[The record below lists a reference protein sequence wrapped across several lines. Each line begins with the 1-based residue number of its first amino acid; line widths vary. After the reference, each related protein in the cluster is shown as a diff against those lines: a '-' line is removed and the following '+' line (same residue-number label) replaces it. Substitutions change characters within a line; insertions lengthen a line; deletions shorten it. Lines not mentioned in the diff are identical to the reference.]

1 MSNVLDSFLDKWR
14 SRWPEWSVAE
24 SFIPQ
29 SQRHLTMAWFSLLQE
44 FEDIMNVS
52 GDPLAAD
59 AKLAWWQQ
67 ELRDWAEQRSR
78 HPLGRVLEPFHAP
91 WGQLANALPAMQ
103 QARIQPHSLEQALA
117 QLQAFAAAV
126 VAVEAVL
133 FGRHAAADA
142 QVVAVQ
148 WLAARQQAAGAEAIP
163 AGTSATQW
171 RVQLLRQWPAKPAL
185 ARTHRVWSRLA
196 RLRLCR
202 EQAGQAVYAPPL
214 QQLWHSWRAGSGGA

>member
-1 MSNVLDSFLDKWR
+1 MSDVLDSFLDKWR
-14 SRWPEWSVAE
+14 KRWPEWTVAE

-29 SQRHLTMAWFSLLQE
+29 HQRHLSLAWFSLLQE

-52 GDPLAAD
+52 GDPLPAD

-67 ELRDWAEQRSR
+67 ELRDWAGQRSR
-78 HPLGRVLEPFHAP
+78 HPLGRVLEPFRAP
-91 WGQLANALPAMQ
+91 WAQLADALPAMQ
-103 QARIQPHSLEQALA
+103 EARAQPHSLNQALA

-133 FGRHAAADA
+133 FERDAVADA
-142 QVVAVQ
+142 QAVAVQ
-148 WLAARQQAAGAEAIP
+148 WLAARQQAGGAEAIP
-163 AGTSATQW
+163 AQTSVAQW
-171 RVQLLRQWPAKPAL
+171 RTQLLKQWPAKPAL

-196 RLRLCR
+196 RLRLRR

-214 QQLWHSWRAGSGGA
+214 QQLWHSWRAASGGA